1 MTYKSLSNLPTEEL
15 LSITLRESSTK
26 TASQL
31 LNYFSSLKDLATAT
45 ESDLKSIKIGPA
57 KAKLLLAALELGKR
71 LYLSPPPEQKAVIKS
86 PADVVNLLQGEMR
99 LLDREHF
106 IALLLNTKNEVI
118 AKDTI
123 SIGSL
128 NASLVHPRELFKN
141 AIKRSAAALILVH
154 NHPSGNPASSK
165 QDEEITKRLT
175 EAGKLLGIE
184 ILDHVIIGD
193 PNYVSLKEQ
202 GII

>member
-1 MTYKSLSNLPTEEL
+1 MTYKSLSSLTVEEL
-15 LSITLRESSTK
+15 LSITLRETTTK

-45 ESDLKSIKIGPA
+45 ESDLKSIKLGPT

-71 LYLSPPPEQKAVIKS
+71 LYLSPPPEQKTVIKS
-86 PADVVNLLQGEMR
+86 PADVANLVQAEMR

-106 IALLLNTKNEVI
+106 RVINLNTKNQVLAI
-118 AKDTI
+118 DTV

-154 NHPSGNPASSK
+154 NHPSGDPTPSKETLISPAALRRPANYWALKSL
-165 QDEEITKRLT
+165 IT
-175 EAGKLLGIE
+175 
-184 ILDHVIIGD
+184 
-193 PNYVSLKEQ
+193 S
-202 GII
+202 